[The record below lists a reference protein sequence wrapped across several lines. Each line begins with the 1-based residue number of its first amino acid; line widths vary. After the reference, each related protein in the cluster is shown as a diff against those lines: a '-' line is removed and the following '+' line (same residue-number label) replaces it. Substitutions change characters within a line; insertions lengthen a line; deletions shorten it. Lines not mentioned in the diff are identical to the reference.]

1 MNTSSTC
8 IPYASDAQSTY
19 PQFMIRE
26 PPSDAQLVVWPDQ
39 VRCAIADHDSLSHTT
54 LPAANG
60 SCVRRSRHNL
70 LLSRGQLLSKHVDY
84 GMRCVVYAVCVMWC
98 VMCVAQVPCPVGS
111 FCREGSTQPQV
122 CNAFGY
128 DVVCRIVSDVFCGAY
143 TTHIACN
150 ADVSCFL
157 DVQHHG
163 NWLA

>member
-1 MNTSSTC
+1 MRVYVVQNLIVSKSRYCSNSVSSMNTSSTC

-84 GMRCVVYAVCVMWC
+84 GMRCVVYAVCVM
-98 VMCVAQVPCPVGS
+98 
-111 FCREGSTQPQV
+111 